1 MRSPARC
8 QKKTSSS
15 PPREREKDRSK
26 KPCEKLT
33 SKKREEKSLLNF
45 REPRLTPLTRTFSS
59 PRKQKKR
66 PRNEYRQSNK
76 VETQKLDHEKKREIT
91 WKSRPGKFC
100 KDEQALDHKI
110 LPMRYRQTS
119 FTINRQGNCKRAS
132 P

>member
-26 KPCEKLT
+26 KPCKKLT

-59 PRKQKKR
+59 PRKQKKDLGTNIGKAIKSK
-66 PRNEYRQSNK
+66 PKSL
-76 VETQKLDHEKKREIT
+76 TMKKRE
-91 WKSRPGKFC
+91 KSLGKVDQENFA
-100 KDEQALDHKI
+100 K
-110 LPMRYRQTS
+110 TS
-119 FTINRQGNCKRAS
+119 KL
-132 P
+132 